1 MKLEYKNIFSLPTAF
16 FCVIILCIGNLG
28 INHYLKQF
36 FPEKFEVKAEFSGP
50 KGYSNIFETEDG
62 LYTYRV
68 NIEDSSAMIIKCNNA
83 MMKSPKS
90 KIKVPDRIDGHKV
103 TVIGE
108 VAFSFDEFLVE
119 LELPDCIEKIERG
132 IVDNSPKMKKII
144 IKGNPKEV
152 SEYTFIDFNGTVYA
166 IKQGTAW
173 KMASKHEIR
182 VKEIKEHP

>member
-1 MKLEYKNIFSLPTAF
+1 M
-16 FCVIILCIGNLG
+16 
-28 INHYLKQF
+28 
-36 FPEKFEVKAEFSGP
+36 
-50 KGYSNIFETEDG
+50 
-62 LYTYRV
+62 
-68 NIEDSSAMIIKCNNA
+68 
-83 MMKSPKS
+83 
-90 KIKVPDRIDGHKV
+90 
-103 TVIGE
+103 
-108 VAFSFDEFLVE
+108 AFSFDEFLVE

-173 KMASKHEIR
+173 KMASEHEIR